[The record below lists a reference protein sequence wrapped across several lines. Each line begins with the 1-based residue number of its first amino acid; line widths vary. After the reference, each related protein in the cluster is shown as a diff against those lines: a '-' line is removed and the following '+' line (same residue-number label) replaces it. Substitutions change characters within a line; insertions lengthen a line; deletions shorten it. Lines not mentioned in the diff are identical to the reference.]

1 MYCVS
6 LIVPMLVFSTVKQIL
21 GPNFARVAVP
31 VVVLL
36 AFLAA
41 ETEPFG
47 VQGVSLGARFLFWLV
62 LLGFAALSVVGAFL
76 FVHRG
81 AGLRGGVLRDLAVAV
96 AIATLFVPLF
106 WALLSMLHLQGGE
119 TMPDFARALK
129 YGVVFST
136 GIVVVRRGLPA
147 LDSVLVPS
155 GDAPQPRLHRR
166 LPADFTGRVLRLT
179 VRDHFVD
186 VVTTDGTFT
195 LRSRFAD
202 AIDEMEP
209 VVGHC
214 THRSHWVARDAI
226 ESVERA
232 GGKIHLRL
240 VNGDRVPVSRKYRP
254 GLEKAGLV

>member
-1 MYCVS
+1 M
-6 LIVPMLVFSTVKQIL
+6 
-21 GPNFARVAVP
+21 
-31 VVVLL
+31 VVML

-47 VQGVSLGARFLFWLV
+47 VQGVSFVVRFLFWLV
-62 LLGFAALSVVGAFL
+62 LIGAAAVSVVAGFL
-76 FVHRG
+76 FVHRK
-81 AGLRGGVLRDLAVAV
+81 AALQGGFLRDALIAV
-96 AIATLFVPLF
+96 AIAALFVPLF
-106 WALLSMLHLQGGE
+106 WGLLSLLHLQGGE
-119 TMPDFARALK
+119 AMPDFTRALK
-129 YGVVFST
+129 YGAVFST

-147 LDSVLVPS
+147 LDSVLVPP

-166 LPADFTGRVLRLT
+166 LPDDFTGRVLRLT

-195 LRSRFAD
+195 VRSRFAD